1 MCLQKNL
8 ISKLLETYGAE
19 NCKLGVHGEH
29 DLLKAIE
36 FSSGS
41 LGHGLSYANGLALA
55 VNKRILKNIFVILGD
70 GECQEGSIW
79 EAAMF
84 LTS

>member
-1 MCLQKNL
+1 MLYSVLAKNL
-8 ISKLLETYGAE
+8 ISKKLLETYGTE
-19 NCKLGVHGEH
+19 NSKLGVHGEH

-55 VNKRILKNIFVILGD
+55 VKKKKY
-70 GECQEGSIW
+70 
-79 EAAMF
+79 
-84 LTS
+84 